1 MCVGCCWCM
10 QHPRSELGRLSPRCS
25 ARVVFR
31 LRIPLPGL
39 LRRGDLEALVGLITD
54 EFSLSDSN
62 PYTVCGVRGGEK
74 EPGAEP
80 PTQPLVYRFDFT
92 ADL

>member
-1 MCVGCCWCM
+1 MVVSRKVRSSDCASLCSSRPSGVCIVSCGASSTGPSC
-10 QHPRSELGRLSPRCS
+10 HPG
-25 ARVVFR
+25 V
-31 LRIPLPGL
+31 
-39 LRRGDLEALVGLITD
+39 LEALVGLITD

-80 PTQPLVYRFDFT
+80 PTQPLMYRFDFT
-92 ADL
+92 AEL

>member
-1 MCVGCCWCM
+1 VFIVSCGASSTGPCC
-10 QHPRSELGRLSPRCS
+10 HLE
-25 ARVVFR
+25 V
-31 LRIPLPGL
+31 
-39 LRRGDLEALVGLITD
+39 LEALVGLITD

-92 ADL
+92 AEL

>member
-1 MCVGCCWCM
+1 MG
-10 QHPRSELGRLSPRCS
+10 
-25 ARVVFR
+25 
-31 LRIPLPGL
+31 
-39 LRRGDLEALVGLITD
+39 

-80 PTQPLVYRFDFT
+80 PTQSLVYRFDFT
-92 ADL
+92 AEL